1 MRAELLDRDIAEIGW
16 EADPSSIVSL
26 PARYWLGSRR
36 DERGELQPFDARAIN
51 ISTEV
56 IALTGP
62 ALSWGGRSCDRGDRA
77 FRPDRGQG
85 QPPAQAARIRRA
97 HLGFAAAARQARP
110 QDQMGGET
118 QESRDPRATRKP
130 TVCPEESGLDAC
142 SRRWVAHP
150 LLGHRAIDRG
160 RRGDNRY
167 PAEDRHDAR
176 DRTNRWPR
184 RS

>member
-26 PARYWLGSRR
+26 PAQYWLGSRR
-36 DERGELQPFDARAIN
+36 DERGELQPFDGRAIN

-118 QESRDPRATRKP
+118 QESRDPPSNAQAD
-130 TVCPEESGLDAC
+130 GLPRRIR
-142 SRRWVAHP
+142 SRRLFSP
-150 LLGHRAIDRG
+150 TGRAS
-160 RRGDNRY
+160 
-167 PAEDRHDAR
+167 PAWSPSYR
-176 DRTNRWPR
+176 PR
-184 RS
+184 APR